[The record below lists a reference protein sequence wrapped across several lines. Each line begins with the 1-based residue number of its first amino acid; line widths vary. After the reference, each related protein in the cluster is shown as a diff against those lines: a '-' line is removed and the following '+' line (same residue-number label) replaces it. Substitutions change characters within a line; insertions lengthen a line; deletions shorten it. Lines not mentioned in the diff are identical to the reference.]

1 MASELSRDK
10 IKGMFLGVAIGDALF
25 MPVEIW
31 PAERIAEKYGRITYY
46 RRPDGHPWFDGR
58 PAGMWTDDTQLTLVV
73 AESLIARKKID
84 INDLARRHI
93 AAMEEAGDKGW
104 GGSTRE
110 AVQRIKGGMNWF
122 YSGKHDNPKRGC
134 GNGMAMKISPI
145 GAFWAA
151 REALSGSSIRLDLR
165 ESGEI
170 LWIAC
175 MTHKTAMAYESAMI
189 HVLAVRYC
197 LERQPDDF
205 SKNGFLQALLM
216 VRLFANHQYRFNI
229 LPTKEQ
235 GKLTERLGDLAK
247 IDYAQINGPEI
258 SERFGNG
265 SCYVYNSLPFSYA
278 FFLKNPRSIETL
290 YDVGNAGGDTDTNAS
305 IVGGLLGALN
315 GSAIFPEHLVNG
327 LWQKEKILD
336 TAERFC
342 DTFGV
347 K

>member
-1 MASELSRDK
+1 MVTDLTRDK

-31 PAERIAEKYGRITYY
+31 PAEKIAEKYGRITDYQ
-46 RRPDGHPWFDGR
+46 RLDGHKWFDGHP
-58 PAGMWTDDTQLTLVV
+58 AGTWTDDTQLTLVV
-73 AESLIARKKID
+73 AESLIACKKINID
-84 INDLARRHI
+84 DLARRHI
-93 AAMEEAGDKGW
+93 VAMEEAGDKGW

-110 AVQRIKGGMNWF
+110 AVQRLKAGMSWLD
-122 YSGKHDNPKRGC
+122 SGRHTDPNRGC
-134 GNGMAMKISPI
+134 GNGMAMKISPV
-145 GAFWAA
+145 GAFWCA
-151 REALSGSSIRLDLR
+151 RASFNPSLNLDIRG
-165 ESGEI
+165 SGEI
-170 LWIAC
+170 LWLTC
-175 MTHKTAMAYESAMI
+175 MTHKTAMAYESAMAHI
-189 HVLAVRYC
+189 LAVRYC

-216 VRLFANHQYRFNI
+216 VRLFANHQYRFNV
-229 LPTKEQ
+229 LPTQEQ

-247 IDYAQINGPEI
+247 IDYAQITGPEI
-258 SERFGNG
+258 SERFGRG

-290 YDVGNAGGDTDTNAS
+290 YDVGNASGDTDTNAS

-315 GSAIFPEHLVNG
+315 GSAIFPEHLIDG

-342 DTFGV
+342 NAFGI
-347 K
+347 